1 MATKQELQESYE
13 SLSGAVERACF
24 EMDRLREVNREL
36 LEALEHSKN
45 RADEIFKAMIQFV
58 GHAADCRYHGTDS
71 PEGDVCVCR
80 VESRIRE
87 LKHMLTRNTNECEA
101 AIRKAKGE

>member
-36 LEALEHSKN
+36 LTELE
-45 RADEIFKAMIQFV
+45 E
-58 GHAADCRYHGTDS
+58 CRKELLGSSAYLSTCDPVTIVQNLDS
-71 PEGDVCVCR
+71 FIA
-80 VESRIRE
+80 S
-87 LKHMLTRNTNECEA
+87 LTRRLTAAAA